1 MPIKKKSTLQ
11 TNLANVFN
19 AGKDNVKKMGA
30 SLSQSIPGRNDPLK
44 GVYKSAF
51 RLAKSGARLAVMN
64 PFVSTTLGIAGYL
77 SGSTSRRYA
86 KAPKVGIGRDLSNKK
101 ITNDGFDF

>member
-11 TNLANVFN
+11 TNLANVYN

-30 SLSQSIPGRNDPLK
+30 SLSKSIPGRNDPLK

-64 PFVSTTLGIAGYL
+64 PFVSTTLGIASYL

-101 ITNDGFDF
+101 ITNGGFDF

>member
-1 MPIKKKSTLQ
+1 MAKKK
-11 TNLANVFN
+11 TNLQSDLNNVYK
-19 AGKDNVKKMGA
+19 AGKRNVKKMGK
-30 SLSQSIPGRNDPLK
+30 SLSKSIPGRNDPLK

-64 PFVSTTLGIAGYL
+64 PYVSTTLGIASYL